1 MNTELKNN
9 AKNDFE
15 NFFIKLIQMLFFEE
29 LWKILE
35 NRDIRQAQ
43 AQQEGIIWYQN
54 QTYNKLPT

>member
-15 NFFIKLIQMLFFEE
+15 KIFIKLIKMLFFEK